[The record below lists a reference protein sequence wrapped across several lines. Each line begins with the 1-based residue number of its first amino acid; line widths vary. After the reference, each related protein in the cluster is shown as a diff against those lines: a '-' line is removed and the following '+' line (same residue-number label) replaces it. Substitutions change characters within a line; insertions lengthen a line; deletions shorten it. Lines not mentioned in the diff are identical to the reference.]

1 MFKGIRYVLRNVDIN
16 GGDAGGATAAEN
28 APTSLVDAVS
38 SADTQGVETKSSESS
53 LLSNSQTESG
63 SNTETPETTPFPEK
77 FLVKKDDGSI
87 DTEASSR
94 KLAEGYNHL
103 AKKMGETGGV
113 VPDSAEGYKIDFNP
127 QELGLPESITPE
139 LVQNDADFKAFAEEA
154 HKAGFTNEQ
163 INLIAGRYATMA
175 QTLIERRDEY
185 DMAECQKAL
194 AETWTTPDEMAKGVQ
209 NAQRAFNR
217 FAAEQDKGLI
227 DIIGNN
233 PIVVR
238 LLSNVGALMKEDS
251 PARNVQP
258 SESRE
263 TIKSIMQS
271 PAYLDDK
278 HPDHAKVMQQVSQY
292 YQQAYGDTEYY

>member
-28 APTSLVDAVS
+28 APTSLVDAVA
-38 SADTQGVETKSSESS
+38 SADQGGGTKSSESS

-113 VPDSAEGYKIDFNP
+113 VPDSAEGYKIDFNA

-163 INLIAGRYATMA
+163 INLIATRYVTMA
-175 QTLIERRDEY
+175 QTLIERRDES

-194 AETWTTPDEMAKGVQ
+194 AETWKNPDELNKGIQ

-217 FAAEQDKGLI
+217 FASEQDKGLI
-227 DIIGNN
+227 DTIGNN
-233 PIVVR
+233 PIIVR
-238 LLSNVGALMKEDS
+238 LLANVGALMKEDA

-278 HPDHAKVMQQVSQY
+278 HPDHAKVMQQVNQY

>member
-1 MFKGIRYVLRNVDIN
+1 MFKGIRYVLQNVDIN
-16 GGDAGGATAAEN
+16 GGSVGGAPAES
-28 APTSLVDAVS
+28 APTSLVDAVA
-38 SADTQGVETKSSESS
+38 SANAQGVETKSSESS

-63 SNTETPETTPFPEK
+63 SNTETPETTQFPEK

-113 VPDSAEGYKIDFNP
+113 VPDSAEGYKIDFNA

-163 INLIAGRYATMA
+163 INLIATRYVTMA
-175 QTLIERRDEY
+175 QTLIERRDES
-185 DMAECQKAL
+185 DMSECQKAL
-194 AETWTTPDEMAKGVQ
+194 AETWKTPDELNKGIQ

-217 FAAEQDKGLI
+217 FASEQDKGLI
-227 DIIGNN
+227 DTIGNN
-233 PIVVR
+233 PIIVR
-238 LLSNVGALMKEDS
+238 LLANVGALMKEDA

>member
-28 APTSLVDAVS
+28 APTSLVDAVA
-38 SADTQGVETKSSESS
+38 SANQGGETKSSESS

-163 INLIAGRYATMA
+163 INLIATRYVTMA
-175 QTLIERRDEY
+175 QTLIERRDES

-194 AETWTTPDEMAKGVQ
+194 AETWKNPDELNKGIQ

-217 FAAEQDKGLI
+217 FASEQDKGLI
-227 DIIGNN
+227 DTIGNN
-233 PIVVR
+233 PIIVR
-238 LLSNVGALMKEDS
+238 LLANVGALMKEDA

>member
-1 MFKGIRYVLRNVDIN
+1 MFKGIRYVLQNVDIN
-16 GGDAGGATAAEN
+16 GGSVGGAPAES
-28 APTSLVDAVS
+28 APTSLVDAVA
-38 SADTQGVETKSSESS
+38 SANAQGVETKSSESS

-63 SNTETPETTPFPEK
+63 NNTETPEITPFPEK

-87 DTEASSR
+87 DTDASSR

-113 VPDSAEGYKIDFNP
+113 VPDSAEGYKIDFNA

-163 INLIAGRYATMA
+163 INLIATRYVTMA
-175 QTLIERRDEY
+175 QTLIERRDES

-194 AETWTTPDEMAKGVQ
+194 AETWKNPDELNKGIQ

-217 FAAEQDKGLI
+217 FASEQDKGLI
-227 DIIGNN
+227 DTIGNN
-233 PIVVR
+233 PIIVR
-238 LLSNVGALMKEDS
+238 LLANVGALMKEDA